1 MEAEDSEESHSTPK
15 APKKSRLGLVLAIVA
30 VTVLVTGAAV
40 AGTVFGPALL
50 GRGKADQELDAAAK
64 GKAKSKDKDEKDK
77 GKEAETVGETVEL
90 SPIMVD
96 ARAEDGN
103 LHHIKVVI
111 AVEISEGTKK
121 DEFMRYAPRG
131 REAAVGFLRS
141 ESFDKL
147 VAPANY
153 ADVRVELTG
162 PDGDAWTWGDEAS
175 PDRIEGD
182 ALDFCLLVTQR
193 RHRDDTALR
202 ITGPGA
208 HEWAS
213 FAQAFAGPAG
223 PGRKPGEF

>member
-1 MEAEDSEESHSTPK
+1 MSDHEETAAEPQ

-40 AGTVFGPALL
+40 AGTVFGPTLF
-50 GRGKADQELDAAAK
+50 GRGKAGQEEDGHAK
-64 GKAKSKDKDEKDK
+64 EKGKSKDKEGKD
-77 GKEAETVGETVEL
+77 GKDAETIGETVEFP
-90 SPIMVD
+90 PIMVD

-153 ADVRVELTG
+153 ADVRVELSKKFS
-162 PDGDAWTWGDEAS
+162 EAVGEE
-175 PDRIEGD
+175 RVGRV
-182 ALDFCLLVTQR
+182 LVT
-193 RHRDDTALR
+193 D
-202 ITGPGA
+202 
-208 HEWAS
+208 
-213 FAQAFAGPAG
+213 FVAQ
-223 PGRKPGEF
+223 

>member
-1 MEAEDSEESHSTPK
+1 MEAEDSEESHSAPK

-40 AGTVFGPALL
+40 AGTVFGPTLL
-50 GRGKADQELDAAAK
+50 GRGKAGQEDDGHAKEK
-64 GKAKSKDKDEKDK
+64 GKGKDGEK
-77 GKEAETVGETVEL
+77 GKEADTIGETIEFP
-90 SPIMVD
+90 PIMVD
-96 ARAEDGN
+96 ARADDGN

-153 ADVRVELTG
+153 ADVRVELSKKFS
-162 PDGDAWTWGDEAS
+162 EAVGEE
-175 PDRIEGD
+175 RVGRVLIT
-182 ALDFCLLVTQR
+182 DFV
-193 RHRDDTALR
+193 
-202 ITGPGA
+202 
-208 HEWAS
+208 
-213 FAQAFAGPAG
+213 AQ
-223 PGRKPGEF
+223 

>member
-50 GRGKADQELDAAAK
+50 GRGKTAQEDDGPAK
-64 GKAKSKDKDEKDK
+64 EKGKSKDKSKD
-77 GKEAETVGETVEL
+77 GKEAEAIGETVEFP
-90 SPIMVD
+90 PIMVD
-96 ARAEDGN
+96 ARADDGN

-153 ADVRVELTG
+153 ADVRAELSKKFS
-162 PDGDAWTWGDEAS
+162 EAVGEE
-175 PDRIEGD
+175 RVGRV
-182 ALDFCLLVTQR
+182 LVT
-193 RHRDDTALR
+193 D
-202 ITGPGA
+202 
-208 HEWAS
+208 
-213 FAQAFAGPAG
+213 FVAQ
-223 PGRKPGEF
+223 